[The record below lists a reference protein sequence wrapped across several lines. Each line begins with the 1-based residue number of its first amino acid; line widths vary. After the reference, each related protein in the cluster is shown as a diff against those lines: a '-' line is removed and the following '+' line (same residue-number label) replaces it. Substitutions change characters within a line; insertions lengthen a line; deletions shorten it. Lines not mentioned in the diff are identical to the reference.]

1 MRSHDSLI
9 QLFDP
14 LFEKLAASSWES
26 VGMNHIWNPRR
37 PIWFQSIIHLIEPHL
52 VPVIKDFLSMV
63 DTGRSWTVNQ
73 VSIVMKEIITNI
85 QDIVEII
92 PIPVLRLCK
101 EIESRLVY
109 YSTNLKKYR
118 RKKLVKSNKS
128 KKFT

>member
-63 DTGRSWTVNQ
+63 DTGRSWSVNQ

-109 YSTNLKKYR
+109 YSSQWARKLKKVQA
-118 RKKLVKSNKS
+118 KKTREIK
-128 KKFT
+128 